1 MAKKQKS
8 TSKKNPTKKAKRT
21 ASPKRAVSPKRAR
34 PASTVAA
41 TPSSPDGAA
50 DGSGSRIPPVGTVIV
65 KRDRHGVARTQC
77 TVVEGGIRFKGRVF
91 RSLSGAAMAAATDLG
106 LKNKTQ
112 NGFTFW
118 GLSKPT
124 RKLADPVAALNT
136 YGRRFLGVASA
147 VTLGA
152 TDHNRAKIRAGLQG
166 HKEQLENLLA
176 QVAS

>member
-1 MAKKQKS
+1 MSKKQKT
-8 TSKKNPTKKAKRT
+8 TSKKALPKKAKR
-21 ASPKRAVSPKRAR
+21 AGSARRAR
-34 PASTVAA
+34 PTLASA
-41 TPSSPDGAA
+41 TSTTAGTTDDAD
-50 DGSGSRIPPVGTVIV
+50 DGSASRLPAVGTVII
-65 KRDRHGVARTQC
+65 KRDRHGVARCQC
-77 TVVEGGIRFKGRVF
+77 TVVEGGIRYKSRMF
-91 RSLSGAAMAAATDLG
+91 RSLSGAAMAAASDLG

-136 YGRRFLGVASA
+136 YGKRFINVASA

-166 HKEQLENLLA
+166 HREQIENLLA

>member
-8 TSKKNPTKKAKRT
+8 TSKKSPAKKAKR
-21 ASPKRAVSPKRAR
+21 AAPARRAR
-34 PASTVAA
+34 PASTGAEA
-41 TPSSPDGAA
+41 QSSPDDAA
-50 DGSGSRIPPVGTVIV
+50 DESASRIPSVGTVIV
-65 KRDRHGVARTQC
+65 KRDRHGAARCQC
-77 TVVEGGIRFKGRVF
+77 TVVEGGIRYKGRVF
-91 RSLSGAAMAAATDLG
+91 RSLSGAAMAAATDIG

-136 YGRRFLGVASA
+136 YGKRFIGVASA